1 MRGRP
6 ADRSRTRF
14 YGVPK
19 AGKWHGQAVGRR
31 VPAGDLWGSDRFI
44 VAARRRNLTQFVRGG
59 LTLAVFAVGGATLSL
74 AALPAA
80 AQETVFPPAPNMT
93 PFTPTPAKPG
103 TLGSETSDDI
113 NLVADEV
120 GHDEELGIFVARG
133 NVEILSEGKIVKA
146 DVVTYNERTERI
158 TAAGNV
164 VILEPDGD
172 TQFATYA
179 DVTDDVKEG
188 ILYDFRMLLKDNAR
202 LAASRA
208 ERVDQNRKEILHKGV
223 YTPCAPC
230 ATDPSRSPLWQVKA
244 YEAVRDKVNKTI
256 TYHNAWLEMFGVPVF
271 YTPWFRH
278 PDFGVKRQSGFLSP
292 SINFSSKSGTQIRT
306 PYYATLGPDKDVTFT
321 PILRF
326 GGELQEGPGAVGMLE
341 YRQRLLNGR
350 FRIAGSGTVEDRLS
364 EELQASQRRE
374 LHDELRG
381 HVEGDGLFSIND
393 DWRWGFDFKA
403 TSDKAYLK
411 RFRLGSRDIL
421 TDTAWAEGFFGR
433 SYANARAYA
442 FQTTKSNQQGDQLPI
457 VAPMLDYRFVGEPG
471 IAGAYWGLD
480 ANFMNL
486 RRIDGRESVRIAAEP
501 YWTLPYTSSIGD
513 IYRLTFSLPMTIHT
527 VHDVDPDSDVRDPT
541 GDDFDGT
548 VFRAVPKLTFDWRY
562 PLVRATPSFTQV
574 FEPIFQLVAAPDTG
588 NTGKIPNE
596 DSRAFELDDTNVFL
610 SDRFAGLD
618 RADTGSRVTYGA
630 QWTGYLPANGQIGA
644 FLGQSYQL
652 DHDDND
658 EFRQSGGIADDLTD
672 VVGRVDL
679 RPGNG
684 INLSYRFRF
693 DVEDTQF
700 NRHEARASYGN
711 EYGYVAG
718 AYAFINSDG
727 VEFEDREQASAAVGA
742 YLGDYWSANVNS
754 SYDLV
759 GNRLLSVGGGLKYL
773 DECFELDFSATFT
786 PAGDTEE
793 TEGDFAFF
801 LAVNFKNLGGIDV
814 PF

>member
-1 MRGRP
+1 MVL
-6 ADRSRTRF
+6 S
-14 YGVPK
+14 
-19 AGKWHGQAVGRR
+19 
-31 VPAGDLWGSDRFI
+31 
-44 VAARRRNLTQFVRGG
+44 G
-59 LTLAVFAVGGATLSL
+59 LVLAVCAACALL
-74 AALPAA
+74 ALPVPPAQ
-80 AQETVFPPAPNMT
+80 AQETIFPPAPNMT
-93 PFTPTPAKPG
+93 PFTPAPAKPG
-103 TLGSETSDDI
+103 TLGAETNEDI
-113 NLVADEV
+113 NLIADEV

-146 DVVTYNERTERI
+146 DVVTYNERTKRI

-188 ILYDFRMLLKDNAR
+188 VLHNFRMLLKDNAR

-230 ATDPSRSPLWQVKA
+230 AENPARSPLWQVKA

-278 PDFGVKRQSGFLSP
+278 PDFGVKRQNGFLSP
-292 SINFSSKSGTQIRT
+292 SLNFSSKSGTQIRT
-306 PYYATLGPDKDVTFT
+306 PYFVTLGPDKDVTFT

-341 YRQRLLNGR
+341 YRQRVMNGR
-350 FRIAGSGTVEDRLS
+350 FRLAGSGTMEDRMS
-364 EELQASQRRE
+364 EELNEDERHE

-381 HVEGDGLFSIND
+381 HVEGDGLFEIND

-421 TDTAWAEGFFGR
+421 TDTAWVEGFFGR

-442 FQTTKSNQQGDQLPI
+442 FQTTDDDLQGDQLPI

-486 RRIDGRESVRIAAEP
+486 RRIDGRESVRLAMEP
-501 YWTLPYTSSIGD
+501 YWTLPFTSSIGD
-513 IYRLTFSLPMTIHT
+513 IYRLTLSMPTTIYT
-527 VHDVDPDSDVRDPT
+527 VHDVDPDSDARDPS
-541 GDDFDGT
+541 GVDDFDGT
-548 VFRAVPKLTFDWRY
+548 EFRAVPKMTFDWRY
-562 PLVRATPSFTQV
+562 PFVKTTPNFTQV
-574 FEPIFQLVAAPDTG
+574 FEPMFQLVAAPDTG

-610 SDRFAGLD
+610 GDRFAGWD
-618 RADTGSRVTYGA
+618 RADTGSRITYGA
-630 QWTGYLPANGQIGA
+630 QWSGYLQPTGHINA
-644 FLGQSYQL
+644 FLGQSFQL

-658 EFRQSGGIADDLTD
+658 EFRVSGGIQDDLTD
-672 VVGRVDL
+672 VVGRLQV

-684 INLSYRFRF
+684 IDLSYRFRL
-693 DVEDTQF
+693 DVEDASFQ
-700 NRHEARASYGN
+700 RHEARASYGN
-711 EYGYVAG
+711 EYGYVATS
-718 AYAFINSDG
+718 YAFINSDG
-727 VEFEDREQASAAVGA
+727 VEFEDREQVSGAVGVNFA
-742 YLGDYWSANVNS
+742 EYWSAKVNS
-754 SYDLV
+754 SYDLAR
-759 GNRLLSVGGGLKYL
+759 NRLLSVGGGLKYL
-773 DECFELDFSATFT
+773 DECFELDFSATYT

-793 TEGDFAFF
+793 TEGDFAFLF
-801 LAVNFKNLGGIDV
+801 VVNFKNLGGIDV

>member
-1 MRGRP
+1 M
-6 ADRSRTRF
+6 
-14 YGVPK
+14 
-19 AGKWHGQAVGRR
+19 
-31 VPAGDLWGSDRFI
+31 
-44 VAARRRNLTQFVRGG
+44 AARRGNLTG
-59 LTLAVFAVGGATLSL
+59 LKRSGLLLAICAAGASL
-74 AALPAA
+74 ALAGPPAR
-80 AQETVFPPAPNMT
+80 AQETVFPPAPNMA
-93 PFTPTPAKPG
+93 PFTPAPAKPG
-103 TLGSETSDDI
+103 TLGAETGEDI
-113 NLVADEV
+113 NLIADEV

-146 DVVTYNERTERI
+146 DVVTYNERTKRI

-164 VILEPDGD
+164 VIVEPDGD

-188 ILYDFRMLLKDNAR
+188 ILYNFRMLLKDNAR

-208 ERVDQNRKEILHKGV
+208 ERVEQNTKEILHKGV

-230 ATDPSRSPLWQVKA
+230 ATDPKRAPLWQVKA

-256 TYHNAWLEMFGVPVF
+256 TYHNAWLEMFGMPVF

-278 PDFGVKRQSGFLSP
+278 PDFGVDRQTGFLSP
-292 SINFSSKSGTQIRT
+292 SVNFSSKSGTQVRT
-306 PYYATLGPDKDVTFT
+306 PYFVVLGPDKDVTFT

-341 YRQRLLNGR
+341 YRQRVQNGR
-350 FRIAGSGTVEDRLS
+350 FRLAGSGTVEDRLS
-364 EELQASQRRE
+364 EEINEDERHE
-374 LHDELRG
+374 LHDEMRG
-381 HVEGDGLFSIND
+381 HVEGDGLFEIND

-442 FQTTKSNQQGDQLPI
+442 FQTTKKSLQGDQLPI
-457 VAPMLDYRFVGEPG
+457 VAPMLDYRFMGEPG
-471 IAGAYWGLD
+471 VAGAYWGVN

-486 RRIDGRESVRIAAEP
+486 RRIDGREAVRIAAEP

-513 IYRLTFSLPMTIHT
+513 IYRLTFSMPTTIHS
-527 VHDVDPDSDVRDPT
+527 VHDVDPDSDARDPS
-541 GDDFDGT
+541 GIDDFDGT

-562 PLVRATPSFTQV
+562 PLVRATPKFTQV

-610 SDRFAGLD
+610 SDRFAGWD
-618 RADTGSRVTYGA
+618 RADTGTRVTYGA
-630 QWTGYLPANGQIGA
+630 NWSGYLPNAGSLNA
-644 FLGQSYQL
+644 FLGQSYQI

-658 EFRQSGGIADDLTD
+658 EFRESGGIQDDLTD
-672 VVGRVDL
+672 VVGRLQL
-679 RPGNG
+679 RPASN
-684 INLSYRFRF
+684 IDLSYRFRF
-693 DVEDTQF
+693 DVDETKFQ
-700 NRHEARASYGN
+700 RHEGRAAYVGD
-711 EYGYVAG
+711 GWVVAG
-718 AYAFINSDG
+718 SYAFINSDG
-727 VEFEDREQASAAVGA
+727 TEFLDREQVSAYAG
-742 YLGDYWSANVNS
+742 LDLSDYWSTHVS
-754 SYDLV
+754 SAYDLED
-759 GNRLLSVGGGLKYL
+759 NRLLSVGGGLKYL
-773 DECFELDFSATFT
+773 DECFEMDFSATYT

-793 TEGDFAFF
+793 TEGDFAFIF
-801 LAVNFKNLGGIDV
+801 AVNFKNLGGIDV